1 MDGTETLT
9 APTAVQIKK
18 KVRLKNM
25 RATMNGPF
33 ASCPAQ
39 GLFERHLTCLGQQST
54 DFDQIVTFMG
64 KSTAKSPLKKREHV
78 PPPPCL

>member
-1 MDGTETLT
+1 
-9 APTAVQIKK
+9 
-18 KVRLKNM
+18 
-25 RATMNGPF
+25 MNGPF